1 MVADLTAT
9 CGFAGSYDKDIDEYT
24 CTRNCS
30 VPTFDM
36 KLFESTVASGVNV
49 GSGEKTEYVFVA
61 IFLAFNS

>member
-1 MVADLTAT
+1 MVAGLTAT

-36 KLFESTVASGVNV
+36 KLFESTVATGANV
-49 GSGEKTEYVFVA
+49 GSGEKSE
-61 IFLAFNS
+61 